1 MTRTRTQTTLTRLAQ
16 ATAEVHA
23 ERALIEALTP
33 LLADSCPQLAA
44 RREHLLLERDA
55 LYLTLRQFDEEIDGQ
70 VIGESW
76 RWLRRSGCRTRRA
89 CFAAY
94 LMDIGITFPTAA
106 SFQRTLLSVRALV
119 SSRT

>member
-23 ERALIEALTP
+23 ELALTEALTS
-33 LLADSCPQLAA
+33 LLPDSYPQLAA
-44 RREHLLLERDA
+44 RRQHLLLERDA

-70 VIGESW
+70 LIGQSW
-76 RWLRRSGCRTRRA
+76 RWLRRGGCRTRRA

-94 LMDIGITFPTAA
+94 LADIGVTFPTAV
-106 SFQRTLLSVRALV
+106 SFQRTWLSVRALV